1 MVMSNIHVVEQLFKK
16 LEGAFAHNTIRA
28 YRSDFAH
35 FAKWCKQAQYDPIA
49 HKPDIM
55 QQYVVFIS
63 GQYTVATLNRR
74 LASLSSIFKFI
85 GVEDSTKN
93 IDLYLLLKKV
103 KRQKGSAQIQAEP
116 LTKDLIAQL
125 IPFCGSGL
133 TAQRNIVMLNLGNQT
148 MRRRS
153 ELCQFRFDDIL
164 ELPAQR
170 YGIKLRF
177 SKTDQEGKGKAIPI
191 TAKLFQLLQDW
202 QIQIEQVTG
211 QSQHQNYIL
220 RGVSKHQYITPSLS
234 PSSINRILQAMQQ
247 AAGLQTGVPFSGH
260 SFRVGGALDLLMSG
274 VAMEKIMLRGGWNSE
289 STVIRYLRA
298 WDLMD
303 DG

>member
-1 MVMSNIHVVEQLFKK
+1 MSEINVVEQLFKK
-16 LEGAFAHNTIRA
+16 LEGAFARNTIRA

-35 FAKWCKQAQYDPIA
+35 FATWCRQAQCDPIA
-49 HKPDIM
+49 HTPVTM
-55 QQYVVFIS
+55 QQYVVYMS
-63 GQYTVATLNRR
+63 ARYTVATLNRR

-116 LTKDLIAQL
+116 LTKELIDQL
-125 IPFCGSGL
+125 VPFCGSGL
-133 TAQRNIVMLNLGNQT
+133 TAQRNIVMLYLGNQT

-153 ELCQFRFDDIL
+153 ELCQFRFNDIL
-164 ELPAQR
+164 ELPGQR

-191 TAKLFQLLQDW
+191 TSELLQILRSW
-202 QIQIEQVTG
+202 QTQIERVTDK
-211 QSQHQNYIL
+211 SQNQGFIL
-220 RGVSKHQYITPSLS
+220 RGVLKNKHITASLS
-234 PSSINRILQAMQQ
+234 PNSINRILKDVQQ
-247 AAGLQTGVPFSGH
+247 AAGLSTKVPFSGH

-274 VAMEKIMLRGGWNSE
+274 VAMEKIMLRGGWSSE

>member
-1 MVMSNIHVVEQLFKK
+1 MSKINVVEQLFKK
-16 LEGAFAHNTIRA
+16 LEGAFAH
-28 YRSDFAH
+28 FAT
-35 FAKWCKQAQYDPIA
+35 WCRQAQCDPIA
-49 HKPDIM
+49 HTPVTM
-55 QQYVVFIS
+55 QQYVVYMS
-63 GQYTVATLNRR
+63 ARYTVATLNRR

-116 LTKDLIAQL
+116 LTKELIDQL
-125 IPFCGSGL
+125 VPFCGSGL
-133 TAQRNIVMLNLGNQT
+133 TAQRNIVMLYLGNQT

-153 ELCQFRFDDIL
+153 ELCQFRFNDIL
-164 ELPAQR
+164 ELPGQR

-177 SKTDQEGKGKAIPI
+177 SKTDQEVKGKAIPI
-191 TAKLFQLLQDW
+191 TSELLQILRSW
-202 QIQIEQVTG
+202 QTQIERVNDK
-211 QSQHQNYIL
+211 SQNQEFIL
-220 RGVSKHQYITPSLS
+220 RGVLKNKHITASLS
-234 PSSINRILQAMQQ
+234 PNSINRILKDVQQ
-247 AAGLQTGVPFSGH
+247 AAGLSTKVTFSGH

-274 VAMEKIMLRGGWNSE
+274 VAMEKIMLRGGWSSE